1 MAEQLA
7 RLLSAN
13 HPDMVLLDRL
23 RDEYLVGSDSDSGHV
38 SDDDT
43 DSHQDSEPEL
53 QLMDK
58 EVDRQLGIL
67 KEDTTIVFPEDRDR
81 ELQKCREFR

>member
-7 RLLSAN
+7 CLLSAN
-13 HPDMVLLDRL
+13 HSDMVLLDRL
-23 RDEYLVGSDSDSGHV
+23 RDEYLLRSDTDTSDSDSGHV
-38 SDDDT
+38 SDNDT

-58 EVDRQLGIL
+58 EVDRQLQGTKQAL
-67 KEDTTIVFPEDRDR
+67 ATRKMRV
-81 ELQKCREFR
+81 